1 MVVSYT
7 CIISVV
13 ELKYFSSIYLRIHC
27 LDTYEIG
34 VCKTKS
40 TTMASPAALV
50 VNLAE
55 EESEND
61 LDDHLVGSGEYQIVG
76 IRYYAGV
83 AHPGEYVVLVREPRN
98 REL

>member
-1 MVVSYT
+1 M
-7 CIISVV
+7 
-13 ELKYFSSIYLRIHC
+13 
-27 LDTYEIG
+27 
-34 VCKTKS
+34 CKT
-40 TTMASPAALV
+40 TIYDMASPAALV

-61 LDDHLVGSGEYQIVG
+61 LDDHLVGCGEYQIVG